1 MVSKKAFLRA
11 LKHTVYCRIA
21 VSDIH
26 GIGVKAIRNIPAGID
41 PFISFVQNKKYIFLQ
56 DEDLKS
62 LPKNIRCYIK
72 DYYIKTENGYPV
84 LLQGLNDVSIFG
96 YMNHSA
102 TPNIG
107 LYPDKQ
113 DELCKFVSLK
123 NIKKGEELLWDYR
136 HSGVENLTQQFPFI

>member
-1 MVSKKAFLRA
+1 MNSTKAFLRA

-26 GIGVKAIRNIPAGID
+26 GIGVRAIRNIPAGID
-41 PFISFVQNKKYIFLQ
+41 PFISFVPNKKFIYLK
-56 DEDLKS
+56 DEELKY
-62 LPKNIRCYIK
+62 LPKGIQNYIK
-72 DYYIKTENGYPV
+72 DYYINTINGYPI

-96 YMNHSA
+96 YMNHSE

-107 LYPDKQ
+107 LYADKQ

-123 NIKKGEELLWDYR
+123 NIKKGEE
-136 HSGVENLTQQFPFI
+136 